1 LVNHALARAKLSVER
16 VEFGRQS
23 GPFRGNEAQVT
34 AAGTK
39 PFYITTAIDYP
50 NGAPH
55 IGHSMEKVA
64 ADVMARFHR
73 LLGDDVAFT
82 MGVDENSQHIVTAAK
97 AAGDDVG
104 PFTDAMDEVFRASWD
119 ALNISRTSWVR
130 TTEPRHAAASQEL
143 FVRAQA
149 NGDIYKSTY
158 AGWYCP
164 NCNNYYTEEDLVDGR
179 CPNHPSITPEWLEEE
194 NYFFALSKY
203 TDFLRNHIAE
213 YPAFITPDTWRA
225 EVLGLIDAGLRD
237 FSVSRRV
244 RPGSTPWGVAVP
256 GDPEHVLY
264 VWFDALTTYLTGI
277 GFPDRDGEFDHY
289 WPVDSHVIGKDIL
302 RFHTLYWPAML
313 AAAGLPLPRR
323 IAIHGFMTLEGKRIS
338 KTTGNVVSPI
348 EVVNEFGADPVRYYL
363 MRDLSF
369 SSDGDFSRSKLIRR
383 YNDDLGNDLGNL
395 LNRVVSMIGR
405 YRGGVV
411 PAPGVAEELESDLRV
426 VAENARDRAAHHID
440 QWELNDAL
448 EHIWLLVRRANQY
461 LEARKPWMLAKDV
474 ANAALLDTTL
484 YTAAEATRLAA
495 LFLAP
500 FIPDASDRIMAQL
513 GLSPVADGDWE
524 RHGSWGGV
532 AFGSVDPAGPLFPRI
547 EVVE

>member
-1 LVNHALARAKLSVER
+1 
-16 VEFGRQS
+16 
-23 GPFRGNEAQVT
+23 
-34 AAGTK
+34 
-39 PFYITTAIDYP
+39 
-50 NGAPH
+50 
-55 IGHSMEKVA
+55 MEKVA

-82 MGVDENSQHIVTAAK
+82 MGLDENSQHIVTAAK
-97 AAGDDVG
+97 TAGQETG
-104 PFTDAMDEVFRASWD
+104 PFTDQMDEVFRASWD
-119 ALNISRTSWVR
+119 ALEISRTSWVR

-143 FVRAQA
+143 FRRAQA

-164 NCNNYYTEEDLVDGR
+164 NCNNYYTEDDLVNGR

-194 NYFFALSKY
+194 NYFFALSNY
-203 TDFLRNHIAE
+203 ADFLRNRIAE
-213 YPAFITPDTWRA
+213 FPDFVTPATWQA

-244 RPGSTPWGVAVP
+244 RPGSDPWGVPVP
-256 GDPEHVLY
+256 GDEEHVLY

-277 GFPDRDGEFDHY
+277 GFPDNATLFEHY

-313 AAAGLPLPRR
+313 ASAGLPLPNRV
-323 IAIHGFMTLEGKRIS
+323 AIHGFMTLEGKRIS
-338 KTTGNVVSPI
+338 KTTGNVISPI

-405 YRGGVV
+405 YRNGTV
-411 PAPGVAEELESDLRV
+411 PSPGEPGDLEADLRLVAEQANV
-426 VAENARDRAAHHID
+426 KAAHHID
-440 QWELNDAL
+440 RWELNEAL

-461 LEARKPWMLAKDV
+461 LEGRKPWMLAKDE

-484 YTAAEATRLAA
+484 YTAAEATRLAG

-500 FIPDASDRIMAQL
+500 FMPGTSDRIMAQL
-513 GLSPVADGDWE
+513 GLESVRDGAWISE
-524 RHGSWGGV
+524 GAW
-532 AFGSVDPAGPLFPRI
+532 GSVTFTDVNSAGPLFPRI
-547 EVVE
+547 EVES